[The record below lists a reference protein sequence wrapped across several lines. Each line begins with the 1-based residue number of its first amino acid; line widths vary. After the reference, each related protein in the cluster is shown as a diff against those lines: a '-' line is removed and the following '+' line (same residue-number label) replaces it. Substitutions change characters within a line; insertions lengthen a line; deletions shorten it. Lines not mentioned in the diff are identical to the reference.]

1 MFCSTVSANNGKQF
15 MLTYFNLLSNSIGVC
30 EHPMGSMKLR
40 LSCKSVLKL
49 VMVASALYYNIAD
62 AAGQGNSGHLL
73 TIKTEPNASVWLNG
87 VLYGKTDAAG
97 QFTIRSV
104 PAGVQKVRI
113 RASGFKEVTKPVTT
127 GSMQISL
134 AKTTDEAELAFQE
147 AERLAGVD
155 RAKAAEAF
163 RRVIKLKPTFV
174 DAYIGL
180 ARTLSDAGD
189 FEGANSAI
197 KSAIKVAPRNA
208 EAAAVDGRIQR
219 LSGDD
224 AKAIA
229 AFKRSIT
236 LGVGFQPE
244 AYTGLAMLF
253 QDHAEA
259 AGADGDMAGETKNYE
274 EAAKNFSVA
283 VKQLGTG
290 VDAPTIYQL
299 LGLVYERQK
308 KYKEAI
314 ALYQTFLRLFPDSA
328 EASAVESFIV
338 QLKKQMEELNEL

>member
-1 MFCSTVSANNGKQF
+1 V
-15 MLTYFNLLSNSIGVC
+15 
-30 EHPMGSMKLR
+30 
-40 LSCKSVLKL
+40 
-49 VMVASALYYNIAD
+49 
-62 AAGQGNSGHLL
+62 
-73 TIKTEPNASVWLNG
+73 IKTEPNASVWLNG
-87 VLYGKTDAAG
+87 VLYGKTDAGG
-97 QFTIRSV
+97 QLTIKST
-104 PAGVQKVRI
+104 PAGVQKVRV
-113 RASGFKEVTKPVTT
+113 RAGGFKEITKPMT
-127 GSMQISL
+127 GGTMQIAL
-134 AKTTDEAELAFQE
+134 TKTTDEAELAFQE

-163 RRVIKLKPTFV
+163 RRVIKFKPSFV

-197 KSAIKVAPRNA
+197 RSATKIAPQNA

-229 AFKRSIT
+229 AFKRAIAI
-236 LGVGFQPE
+236 GGGFQPE

-253 QDHAEA
+253 QDRAEA
-259 AGADGDMAGETKNYE
+259 AGADGDMTGEAKNYE
-274 EAAKNFSVA
+274 EAAKNFSIA
-283 VKQLGTG
+283 VKQLGTS

-299 LGLVYERQK
+299 LGLVYEKQK

-314 ALYQTFLRLFPDSA
+314 ALYQSFLRLFPNSA

-338 QLKKQMEELNEL
+338 QLKKQMEDQNEL